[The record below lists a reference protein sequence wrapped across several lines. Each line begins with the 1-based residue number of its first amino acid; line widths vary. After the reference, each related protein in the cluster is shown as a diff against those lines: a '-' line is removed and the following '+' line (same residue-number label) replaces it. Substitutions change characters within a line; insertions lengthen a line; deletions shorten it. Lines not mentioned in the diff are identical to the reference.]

1 MNRTPMITR
10 RSADETGFTL
20 LEIILAVFILAM
32 AIVPMLSAF
41 SPAIFTSGVQQEE
54 TAVFINQAR
63 GTLSR
68 VEALDFTTLDAN
80 QGDPVNLAI
89 LFGSQ
94 AEADKESFTFAGQTY
109 APAVAIADAGG
120 GVPGLLELTVT
131 VDYVSLSTMKAE
143 Y

>member
-1 MNRTPMITR
+1 MISHR
-10 RSADETGFTL
+10 FADETGFTL

-109 APAVAIADAGG
+109 APAVAIAIPEAPEDDP
-120 GVPGLLELTVT
+120 PGLLELTVT
-131 VDYVSLSTMKAE
+131 VDYVSLSTKKAE

>member
-1 MNRTPMITR
+1 MISR
-10 RSADETGFTL
+10 RSTDETGFTL
-20 LEIILAVFILAM
+20 FEILLAVFILAL

-41 SPAIFTSGVQQEE
+41 SPAIFTSGAQHEQ
-54 TAVFINQAR
+54 TAVFVNQAR

-68 VEALDFTTLDAN
+68 VEALDFTTLDVN
-80 QGDPVNLAI
+80 KGDPVNLAT

-109 APAVAIADAGG
+109 APAVAISDAGG
-120 GVPGLLELTVT
+120 GVSGLLELTVT
-131 VDYVSLSTMKAE
+131 VDYVSLKTMKAE